1 MKQRT
6 TVLQDICSL
15 QGQACVADISTEPEH
30 CLKPCEG
37 IYASVVKHET
47 KSTGDHNFLS
57 LLDDYK
63 KYKNLFDDDVNFPND
78 IKGWQTIEVRD
89 EVGDTILADS
99 SSPMS

>member
-1 MKQRT
+1 M
-6 TVLQDICSL
+6 LQDICSL

-78 IKGWQTIEVRD
+78 IKGWQTLEVRD
-89 EVGDTILADS
+89 EVGESI
-99 SSPMS
+99 